1 MFEGEVE
8 VGKKFDCEQGVVHEI
23 CRIWKHLFLVVTSEN
38 TKTSFPQAS
47 VWLPVQSSLCQLLC
61 HWPQL

>member
-47 VWLPVQSSLCQLLC
+47 VWLPV
-61 HWPQL
+61 